1 MRSCFLVSFLWALS
15 SAAGPFVPSAAGQVD
30 QAVAKTYFA
39 EVAAL
44 CEREGG
50 RLWGVP
56 LCGPLALVD
65 AVTRTSATSE
75 PAPSAPTPP
84 SFGYA
89 NTALDWGGTRWST
102 VVWRMI
108 PESDARSRGRLI
120 IHELFHRVQP
130 QLDLLVQELPNGHLD
145 TLEGRYW
152 LRLEWRALAKG
163 LQGEGA
169 ARRAALADALAFRA
183 RRFSL
188 FPGAAE
194 SERRME
200 INEGLAQYT
209 GTVVVAG
216 NDREA
221 AIGDAR
227 DQLARYDAE
236 PTFVRV
242 FAYPAGT
249 VYGLLLD
256 EWSPGWTRRLGKG
269 DDLAQRAAA
278 AAGVS
283 PAPDVEAAAARYA
296 GTELRAAEER
306 RDVEQKARVAEL
318 RRLFVEG
325 PVLALPRV
333 GKVSFS
339 FVTTGMTPIPEVG
352 TVYPT
357 CRVNAEWG
365 SLEADRALMA
375 DDNTKI
381 TVPAPA
387 RTDGSVVKGDG
398 WTLQLAPGWTIGP
411 GARSG
416 DYMVVRVP
424 EGR

>member
-1 MRSCFLVSFLWALS
+1 MLARHLALIASVPLLLVSAS
-15 SAAGPFVPSAAGQVD
+15 PAAAQVD
-30 QAVAKTYFA
+30 QAVAKKYFA

-44 CEREGG
+44 CEQEGG
-50 RLWGVP
+50 KLWGVS
-56 LCGPLALVD
+56 LCGPLAFVD

-89 NTALDWGGTRWST
+89 NTAIEWGGTRWST

-108 PESDARSRGRLI
+108 PEADPRARGRLI

-130 QLDLLVQELPNGHLD
+130 QLDLLVQELPNSHLD
-145 TLEGRYW
+145 TLDGRYW
-152 LRLEWRALAKG
+152 LRLEWRALAKA
-163 LQGEGA
+163 LQEPGSS
-169 ARRAALADALAFRA
+169 RKAALADALAFRA
-183 RRFSL
+183 RRFAL

-200 INEGLAQYT
+200 VNEGLAQYT
-209 GTVVVAG
+209 GTVAVAAG
-216 NDREA
+216 SREA
-221 AIGDAR
+221 AIADVR
-227 DQLARYDAE
+227 DQLARYEAE

-242 FAYPAGT
+242 FPYPAGA
-249 VYGLLLD
+249 VYGILLD
-256 EWSPGWTRRLGKG
+256 EWAPGWTRRFAKG
-269 DDLAQRAAA
+269 DDLAQRLAA
-278 AAGVS
+278 AAGVT
-283 PAPDVEAAAARYA
+283 PASEPEAAASRYGGA
-296 GTELRAAEER
+296 ELRAAEER
-306 RDVEQKARVAEL
+306 REVEQKARVAEL

-339 FVTTGMTPIPEVG
+339 FATTGMTPIPGVG

-357 CRVNAEWG
+357 CRVSAEWG

-375 DDNTKI
+375 QDNSTI
-381 TVPAPA
+381 TVPAPG
-387 RTDGSVVKGDG
+387 RVDGSPTKGDG

-411 GARSG
+411 GERAG
-416 DYMVVRVP
+416 DYRVLRRP
-424 EGR
+424 Q